1 MVNYKIL
8 QLNEENR
15 DYLFRPYEKVETDFD
30 LNRYNLVYEGQIDT
44 LETKVDTIDILDHLY
59 KRFNVIKPTDF
70 KGHSLSVSDIVVI
83 DDTYYY
89 CDSFGWQ
96 ELNLAR

>member
-8 QLNEENR
+8 QLNKENR
-15 DYLFRPYEKVETDFD
+15 DYLFRPYEEVENDFD
-30 LNRYNLVYEGQIDT
+30 LNRYNMVYEGQIDT

-59 KRFNVIKPTDF
+59 RRFNTIKPTDF

-83 DDTYYY
+83 DGTYYY

-96 ELNLAR
+96 KLNLAR